1 MKIDFDRIPVR
12 LPEWYSRRLRLWAFA
27 KGTSKSALAQNILQ
41 ARIECNED
49 EIDGLLREI
58 ADLKGMEV
66 DDLISEILAD
76 SEDE

>member
-27 KGTSKSALAQNILQ
+27 KGTSKAALAQNILQ

-49 EIDGLLREI
+49 EIDGLLKEI
-58 ADLKGMEV
+58 AEIKGMEV
-66 DDLISEILAD
+66 DDLISEILASD
-76 SEDE
+76 DD